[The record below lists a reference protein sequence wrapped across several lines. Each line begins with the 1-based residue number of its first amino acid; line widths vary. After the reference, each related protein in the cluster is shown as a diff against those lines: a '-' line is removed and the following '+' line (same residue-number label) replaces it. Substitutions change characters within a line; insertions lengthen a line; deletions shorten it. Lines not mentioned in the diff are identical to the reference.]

1 MPIRQNVEC
10 HGTQRA
16 TGRITRH
23 ATTQQPLLVRVRIRI
38 VLHCV
43 FEQSALQGHADGI
56 GSRVSF
62 TSSPPSFRGVESVE
76 KLATEFG
83 GTHDR

>member
-1 MPIRQNVEC
+1 
-10 HGTQRA
+10 
-16 TGRITRH
+16 
-23 ATTQQPLLVRVRIRI
+23 

-43 FEQSALQGHADGI
+43 FEKGALQGHPDGI

-62 TSSPPSFRGVESVE
+62 AFTSPSFGDVESVE
-76 KLATEFG
+76 ESATEFG